1 MKKVMFG
8 LLILVLSS
16 LVVAQGSEIVTN
28 FNIGNT
34 ADVGRD
40 YVPSASFW
48 DVYGTYVIVL
58 IIILIIVFIYLKSRC
73 SSVKK
78 VKKRRKV
85 KRKK

>member
-8 LLILVLSS
+8 LLVLVLSS
-16 LVVAQGSEIVTN
+16 LVVEIVTN

-34 ADVGRD
+34 ADVGKD

-58 IIILIIVFIYLKSRC
+58 IIILIILFIYLNSRC

-78 VKKRRKV
+78 VKRKRRV

>member
-1 MKKVMFG
+1 MKRVMFG
-8 LLILVLSS
+8 LLVLVLSS

-28 FNIGNT
+28 FN
-34 ADVGRD
+34 VGGVEAGQD